1 MSKINCFS
9 SEVMKNMYQKY
20 NDVVLVDSTYKTNKY
35 KMPLLVFGAINNL
48 NKTFLLGF
56 AVIKDETYASVH
68 WVFQQLFNYLGSKPT
83 IIVSDSCKTLRKC
96 IVDVLEGSTHLL
108 CGWHVSQNIKSHLT
122 AFRKTFF
129 IDFNFEGSHMN
140 QEEIN
145 QIINLPYIS
154 SKNEVEKLF
163 EKILSLNISETT
175 KNYYKE
181 KLDSKEMWCMAYKK
195 DLSCL
200 RIGTTLRIEGI
211 NAIIKA
217 ELNASSRLVEL
228 LLRML
233 DIHQHILNKNY
244 FDGSNVSNLLLEN
257 LKENPLLKSIKE
269 SVSEYVYHQIALSI
283 SKSFELVPKLY
294 KGKYTIIDKNEWKI
308 EIDKADPKCSCKYF
322 VTTGIP
328 CSHLISAALKNKDF
342 PIQGLIKKRWL
353 KEPFELNLSDSELIN
368 DIKSFLFTLKKE
380 DKDKEENSQEEQ
392 KEAELLPSQA
402 QEVKE
407 LNNVNQVNPN
417 PVKH

>member
-1 MSKINCFS
+1 
-9 SEVMKNMYQKY
+9 
-20 NDVVLVDSTYKTNKY
+20 
-35 KMPLLVFGAINNL
+35 
-48 NKTFLLGF
+48 
-56 AVIKDETYASVH
+56 
-68 WVFQQLFNYLGSKPT
+68 
-83 IIVSDSCKTLRKC
+83 
-96 IVDVLEGSTHLL
+96 
-108 CGWHVSQNIKSHLT
+108 
-122 AFRKTFF
+122 
-129 IDFNFEGSHMN
+129 MN

-195 DLSCL
+195 DLPCL
-200 RIGTTLRIEGI
+200 RIGTTSRIEGI

-308 EIDKADPKCSCKYF
+308 EIDKVDPKCSCKYF

-328 CSHLISAALKNKDF
+328 CSHLISVALKNKDF

-402 QEVKE
+402 QEAKE
-407 LNNVNQVNPN
+407 FNNVNQVNPN